1 MSFIKIIY
9 ETILDALFPISQEER
24 EVLSLLPVDAYTSL
38 PRAKMSPIPESC
50 SIFSYKDPH
59 VWRLI
64 WCIKYKKSIQAAKIA
79 GCAIYQ
85 TLSMFSRAACPIF
98 IIPMPI
104 TSRRRRERGFNQCE
118 LIANEI
124 ERLRL
129 DADNVV
135 IVHDL
140 LVRTHHKSRQTLK
153 DRSERL
159 DSAQGIFSVNE
170 VAIEKLHRLCVSDY
184 LMLVIDDV
192 VTTGSTIRDAIYT
205 LRNAGFEK
213 TFGLSV
219 AH

>member
-1 MSFIKIIY
+1 
-9 ETILDALFPISQEER
+9 
-24 EVLSLLPVDAYTSL
+24 
-38 PRAKMSPIPESC
+38 
-50 SIFSYKDPH
+50 
-59 VWRLI
+59 
-64 WCIKYKKSIQAAKIA
+64 
-79 GCAIYQ
+79 
-85 TLSMFSRAACPIF
+85 
-98 IIPMPI
+98 MPI